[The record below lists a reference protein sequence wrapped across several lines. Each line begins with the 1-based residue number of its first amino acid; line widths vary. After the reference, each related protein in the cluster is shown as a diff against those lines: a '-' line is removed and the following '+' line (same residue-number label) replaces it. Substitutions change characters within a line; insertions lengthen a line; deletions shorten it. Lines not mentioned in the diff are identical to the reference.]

1 MDELRFHLDG
11 VVRSKS
17 EYVDFDG
24 PLELILQL
32 LSRNRV
38 EIQDIRISSLLEQYL
53 DYLAEMRRMDLEIAS
68 EFVAMASHLT
78 YIKAKTVLAGTEPVE
93 ELDELKN
100 SLEELRRRREYERC
114 KHMADRLAPM
124 AARGEGLFVKQPE
137 PLGKEKGYR
146 YSHEKEELAQIM
158 RLILSRETE
167 PPGIPESF
175 AAPARLVY
183 PIGEKSEEIMTVMR
197 RERRMRVTEIFRRA
211 GSRSELVASFVAVL
225 ELCRS
230 GSILLV
236 EENGEFIAETPEEG
250 AAEGGAVND
259 GT

>member
-1 MDELRFHLDG
+1 
-11 VVRSKS
+11 
-17 EYVDFDG
+17 
-24 PLELILQL
+24 
-32 LSRNRV
+32 
-38 EIQDIRISSLLEQYL
+38 
-53 DYLAEMRRMDLEIAS
+53 
-68 EFVAMASHLT
+68 
-78 YIKAKTVLAGTEPVE
+78 
-93 ELDELKN
+93 
-100 SLEELRRRREYERC
+100 
-114 KHMADRLAPM
+114 
-124 AARGEGLFVKQPE
+124 
-137 PLGKEKGYR
+137 
-146 YSHEKEELAQIM
+146 M

-167 PPGIPESF
+167 APGIPESF